1 MCPTNVV
8 GEAVGVATMSL
19 NEEFLLR
26 AQDYA
31 QQRQMTIAK
40 ELGSGVHGAVFST
53 VGQSIDGRIA
63 KQSAVKV
70 YESEVYYYRERDIYL
85 RLQRRKLSR
94 IRACEVPKLLNY
106 DDLLLIIEMTIV
118 SRPFVLDFAGAYLDK
133 APEFSEEVMADALVI
148 QKERFGKHW
157 HEVQRILAVLEVHGI
172 YMEDVHPGNIA
183 FVDAAK
189 TSSSSS

>member
-1 MCPTNVV
+1 
-8 GEAVGVATMSL
+8 MSL

-53 VGQSIDGRIA
+53 VGHSINGRLA
-63 KQSAVKV
+63 KQSAVKI
-70 YESEVYYYRERDIYL
+70 YESEVYYCRERDIYL

-118 SRPFVLDFAGAYLDK
+118 SRPFVLDFAGAYLNK
-133 APEFSEEVMADALVI
+133 APDFSEEVLADALVI
-148 QKERFGKHW
+148 QMDRFGKHW
-157 HEVQRILAVLEVHGI
+157 PEVQMILAVLEAHGI
-172 YMEDVHPGNIA
+172 FMEDVHPGNIA
-183 FVDAAK
+183 FLNAPDA
-189 TSSSSS
+189 SSSSS